1 MPACFSDRGGD
12 AQLMWGL
19 MVCFLTFGAY
29 STFAPFIKHSDDQL
43 AQLAQVQIFLNLVV
57 SIGLRMNP
65 DDQTLGAILT
75 AILFF
80 LPIFAIGT
88 ETPCVDELV
97 RKPYYCIVGACSSR
111 SKVGVQD

>member
-1 MPACFSDRGGD
+1 
-12 AQLMWGL
+12 

-29 STFAPFIKHSDDQL
+29 STFSPFIKDSDDQL

-80 LPIFAIGT
+80 LPIFAIAV
-88 ETPCVDELV
+88 ETPCFDELV
-97 RKPYYCIVGACSSR
+97 RKPYYFIVGGCSKNN
-111 SKVGVQD
+111 KVADSSE